1 MTDQETA
8 VRELLAKGTDAS
20 LLREMIGFAAERLM
34 ELEIGGMTGAAY
46 SERSPDRLA
55 QRNGYR
61 DRDWETR
68 AGTVELRIPKL
79 RRGSY
84 FPSFLEPRRTAEKA
98 LTAVIQEAYVHGVST
113 RAVDDLVQAMGASGV
128 SRSQVSRLCAE
139 LDERVGA
146 FLSRPI
152 EGEWPYLW
160 LDATYVKVRQA
171 GRIVSIAATIAVAV
185 NTDGRREVLG
195 MATGASE
202 ADGVDGPRPASAC
215 QGGELSSTTTRRPSV
230 MQVATIGVDLAK
242 HVFQLHGV
250 GPDGA
255 VVLRQKLRRAQVVAF
270 FAKLPPCLVG
280 MEACGTAHHWAREIS
295 ALGHEVRLMP
305 AHYVKP
311 YVKRGKNDAADA
323 EAICEAVTRPT
334 MRFVAIKTKEQQS
347 ALSMHRVRE
356 LLVRQRTQAVNALR
370 GLLAEFGIS
379 EPKGIWHVGR
389 LRAHLGEDTV
399 PEPGRAVLMLLV
411 DQLDA
416 VEKRIDKIDAEIL
429 AWHRADSVSKR
440 LAKIPGIGPVIA
452 TAIVAT
458 VADASLFR
466 SGREFAAWL
475 GLVPRQRSTGG
486 KQRMGRITHQG
497 DQYIRRLPSAG
508 DRLVWS

>member
-1 MTDQETA
+1 
-8 VRELLAKGTDAS
+8 
-20 LLREMIGFAAERLM
+20 
-34 ELEIGGMTGAAY
+34 
-46 SERSPDRLA
+46 
-55 QRNGYR
+55 
-61 DRDWETR
+61 
-68 AGTVELRIPKL
+68 
-79 RRGSY
+79 
-84 FPSFLEPRRTAEKA
+84 
-98 LTAVIQEAYVHGVST
+98 
-113 RAVDDLVQAMGASGV
+113 
-128 SRSQVSRLCAE
+128 
-139 LDERVGA
+139 
-146 FLSRPI
+146 
-152 EGEWPYLW
+152 
-160 LDATYVKVRQA
+160 VRQA

-497 DQYIRRLPSAG
+497 DQYIRRLLIIGAQAALQRSKDLAASAWVQGLLARCARLKVAVALANKTARIAWAVMAKGEAYRRAAPSAA
-508 DRLVWS
+508 